1 MANVVLLTKSTDTRN
16 TVTSSNQIYAYQS
29 PDSLDG
35 IPSWIMTKEPNE
47 MYVSGGGASLA
58 LPFGSA
64 YSAGT
69 LRIKEFLMRN
79 GHPYSYI
86 DLERDPDVQNL
97 LDTFQISASEDVEAS
112 LHFVIPLTKK
122 SQTTLASTNLLT
134 KLKYV
139 IWLED

>member
-1 MANVVLLTKSTDTRN
+1 MDLIEASRKALLVSGQCCITNKKHRHQEYCHIIQ
-16 TVTSSNQIYAYQS
+16 SNYAHQS

-69 LRIKEFLMRN
+69 LRIRV
-79 GHPYSYI
+79 S
-86 DLERDPDVQNL
+86 D
-97 LDTFQISASEDVEAS
+97 A
-112 LHFVIPLTKK
+112 
-122 SQTTLASTNLLT
+122 
-134 KLKYV
+134 
-139 IWLED
+139 